1 MSPDGPG
8 GSTEPG
14 GRPRSYHLDP
24 DGLRERG
31 AQVLEWVARYQ
42 ERVEDLPVRSP
53 LAPGEVR
60 AALPAHPPEH
70 PEPFADVLADL
81 DRVVLPGIT
90 HWQSP
95 SWFAYFPANTSGPSI
110 LGDLVSSGLGVQ
122 GMLWSTS
129 PACTELEQHVL
140 DWLVELLDLPE
151 RFRSEGRGGGVIQ
164 GSASEATLCALLAA
178 RTRAG
183 AIGGADLAPLRAY
196 GSEHAHSS
204 LEKAVR
210 VAGLRPDQLRLVEGD
225 DRFALRADRLRAA
238 VEADLAAGLRP
249 FFVMATAG
257 TTSSLAFDPVP
268 QVAELCR
275 HHDLW
280 LHVDGAMA
288 GSAAVCPEL
297 RWVNAGLDQA
307 DSYAF
312 NPHKWL
318 FTGFDCDCFWVADRE
333 PLLAAL
339 SILPEYLRNTA
350 TESGAVVDYRDWQ
363 IPLGRRFRSLKL
375 WFVLRHYGAEGLRHH
390 VAEHV
395 RLAAGLAERIEA
407 HPRLELVAPATLN
420 LVCFTHVDGD
430 QASEAL
436 LRAVNDTGEAY
447 LTHTRLDGR
456 YVVRCSIGQT
466 HTEARHVDALWAL
479 LERSA

>member
-1 MSPDGPG
+1 MSP
-8 GSTEPG
+8 S

-31 AQVLEWVARYQ
+31 AQVLEWIVRYQ

-70 PEPFADVLADL
+70 PEPFAEVLADL

-140 DWLVELLDLPE
+140 DWLVELLDLPR

-275 HHDLW
+275 QHDLW

-297 RWVNAGLDQA
+297 RWVNAGLDHA

-407 HPRLELVAPATLN
+407 HPRLELAAPATLN
-420 LVCFTHVDGD
+420 LVCFAHVDGD
-430 QASEAL
+430 QATEAL

-479 LERSA
+479 VERSA